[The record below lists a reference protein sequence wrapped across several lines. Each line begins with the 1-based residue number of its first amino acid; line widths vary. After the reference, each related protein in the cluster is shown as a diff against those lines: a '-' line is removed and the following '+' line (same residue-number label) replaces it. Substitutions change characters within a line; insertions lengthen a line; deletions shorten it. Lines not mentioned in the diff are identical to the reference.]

1 MTATE
6 FFRQFGLKVTS
17 LFGPR
22 IHPIT
27 GKKSNHN
34 GIDFGGKPT
43 GTPVHTP
50 TGGIVTHSKHYSGYG
65 HLVAVQDPAGQRHL
79 FAHLDSRLV
88 AIGDRVSRGD
98 TIGKLGNTGRST
110 GPHLHYQINKP
121 SGGINGKGFW
131 GNPDDYIFWEDRM
144 DIILLNTQFDSQAGF
159 WLHQRTGAAIA
170 IRGAG
175 DKLLPLAKTIYIV
188 GGEADSVHRLAPQ
201 ATLIHLAGRNQQ
213 GTMRTVLD
221 FLHEA

>member
-6 FFRQFGLKVTS
+6 FFAQFGLVVTS
-17 LFGPR
+17 PFGDR
-22 IHPIT
+22 IDPIT
-27 GKKSNHN
+27 KKPKHHN
-34 GIDFGGKPT
+34 GIDFGGKPV
-43 GTPVHTP
+43 GTPIPTP

-65 HLVAVQDPAGQRHL
+65 HLVAVQDHYDKEHL
-79 FAHLDSRLV
+79 FAHLDARLV
-88 AIGDRVSRGD
+88 KVGDKVSRGD
-98 TIGKLGNTGRST
+98 TIGLLGNTGRST
-110 GPHLHYQINKP
+110 GPHLHYQVNKH
-121 SGGINGKGFW
+121 GTKGSNYLC
-131 GNPDDYIFWEDRM
+131 NPDNYIFWEDKM
-144 DIILLNTQFDSQAGF
+144 DIILLNSQFDSQAGF
-159 WLHQRTGAAIA
+159 WLHQKTGAAIA

-213 GTMRTVLD
+213 GTMGTVLD